1 MKAYMP
7 VVTVMTPERLEK
19 INKLYE
25 DWNRPPPRYNKN
37 NLTSSIFIIRFGET
51 KQLLRRENSAKAI
64 FRWIKKQNFESG
76 TIIVCQNWYVG
87 YADMIITV

>member
-1 MKAYMP
+1 MKSYMS

-19 INKLYE
+19 INKIYE
-25 DWNRPPPRYNKN
+25 DWNRPLPRYNKN
-37 NLTSSIFIIRFGET
+37 DLTSSILIILGET

-64 FRWIKKQNFESG
+64 FRWIKKQNFERG
-76 TIIVCQNWYVG
+76 TMVLCTNWYVG